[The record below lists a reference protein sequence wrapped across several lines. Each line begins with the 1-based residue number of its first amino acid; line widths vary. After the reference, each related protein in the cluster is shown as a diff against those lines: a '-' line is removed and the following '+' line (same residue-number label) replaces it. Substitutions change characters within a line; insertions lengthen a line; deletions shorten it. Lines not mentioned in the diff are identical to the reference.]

1 MVSQR
6 TTRDHDV
13 ALALPVALLVLA
25 WASTFAAIE
34 VGLAHCP
41 PLLFAGLRSLVGA
54 AAMAPLAWRWRMPAR
69 LRSAW
74 PTYAAL
80 AVLNVTLFLG
90 LQTVALRYLP
100 SGTAA
105 VLIYL
110 QPVLV
115 GLLAWPLLGERLTG
129 AKLVGLLLGFGGVV
143 AVSAGSLQAHL
154 PARGVVAALL
164 SALAWA
170 LGTIY
175 VKRHEDTVTSGWAI
189 TVQFLVGGVVL
200 GGAGLVVE
208 DPADISWTPAMWAG
222 LGYAGLVGTALAW
235 ALWFRLI
242 RAGEASRAAAYIF
255 FVPVTALAIGVVLFG
270 ETLTGPM
277 VAGAA
282 LVVTGIY
289 LVNRTR
295 RA

>member
-1 MVSQR
+1 MDRTR
-6 TTRDHDV
+6 TTRHHDV
-13 ALALPVALLVLA
+13 ALALPVTLLVLA

-34 VGLAHCP
+34 VGLEHCP
-41 PLLFAGLRSLVGA
+41 PLLFAGLRSLLGA
-54 AAMAPLAWRWRMPAR
+54 AATAPLAWRWRAPAR
-69 LRSAW
+69 LRAAW
-74 PTYAAL
+74 RTYAAL
-80 AVLNVTLFLG
+80 AVLNVALFLG

-115 GLLAWPLLGERLTG
+115 GLLAWPLLGERLTA
-129 AKLVGLLLGFGGVV
+129 AKLAGLVLGFAGVV
-143 AVSAGSLQAHL
+143 AVSAGSLQADL
-154 PARGVVAALL
+154 PVQGVVAALL

-170 LGTIY
+170 LGTVH
-175 VKRHEDTVTSGWAI
+175 VKRHEDTVTGSGAI
-189 TVQFLVGGVVL
+189 TAQFLVGGLVL
-200 GGAGLVVE
+200 TGAGLVVE
-208 DPADISWTPAMWAG
+208 NPADISWTPMMWVG

-242 RAGEASRAAAYIF
+242 RAGEASHAAAYIF
-255 FVPVTALAIGVVLFG
+255 FVPITALAIGVVLFG
-270 ETLTGPM
+270 ETLTAPM
-277 VAGAA
+277 VIGAG
-282 LVVTGIY
+282 LVVAGIY